1 MLGGEAWIVAIVSRI
16 QELRPGQESK
26 EQEDRA
32 RFKQVVRSDFQ
43 VIPQNFAVKDKVV

>member
-16 QELRPGQESK
+16 QELRPEQESK

-32 RFKQVVRSDFQ
+32 RFKQGRIERRIGRQFEVESRVL
-43 VIPQNFAVKDKVV
+43 